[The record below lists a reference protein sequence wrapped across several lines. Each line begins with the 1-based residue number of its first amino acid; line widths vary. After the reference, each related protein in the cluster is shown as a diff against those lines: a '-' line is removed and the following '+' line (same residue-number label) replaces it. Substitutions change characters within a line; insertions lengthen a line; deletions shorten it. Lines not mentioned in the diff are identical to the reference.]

1 MGWEGPSLQTRLG
14 VVSAGLEVPAF
25 PPQALWPAASLR
37 CHWEGG
43 WGQSGAAASPSP
55 LGRGHRPSSTTPRGR
70 PSGASQ
76 PLFICEMFCVC
87 DWGVS
92 REHACF
98 HARGPSVVTRVHLCQ
113 WDASPQSHTLSQTS
127 QPCTTT
133 GGTHATDG
141 HSSWTHWM
149 TMDTLLT
156 HTHTHTHP
164 EPLTEASPWRGQ
176 RVDTARS
183 RLLSPHS
190 CCQGGKG
197 QLLRHGGYPCHTQCP
212 RQ

>member
-113 WDASPQSHTLSQTS
+113 WDASPQPHTLSQTS

-156 HTHTHTHP
+156 HTHAHAPRASDRGQSLAWAESGHCTESSP
-164 EPLTEASPWRGQ
+164 QSPQLLPRWQRAITEAWR
-176 RVDTARS
+176 
-183 RLLSPHS
+183 LPLPH
-190 CCQGGKG
+190 
-197 QLLRHGGYPCHTQCP
+197 PVP
-212 RQ
+212 